1 MEDNVLIKIKTYQDI
16 DGDGDE
22 PIELETPGKFGTV
35 NGKYYIMYN
44 ESELTGFRDTKTTIK
59 VWDKNVT
66 VVRKG
71 NYNTTIS
78 YTEGERNLCLYKT
91 EYGEVGAS
99 IKTFDIDFAI
109 DADAMN
115 GEVKVDYTL
124 DTDNTNYYKNS
135 LNIHIEP
142 LKKTSDREPSDHAK
156 SLYVHDI
163 IFPIA

>member
-44 ESELTGFRDTKTTIK
+44 ESELTGFRDTRTTIK

-99 IKTFDIDFAI
+99 IKTFDIDFA
-109 DADAMN
+109 
-115 GEVKVDYTL
+115 YTL

>member
-78 YTEGERNLCLYKT
+78 YTEGERNLCLYKPNT
-91 EYGEVGAS
+91 ERSARRLKHLKS
-99 IKTFDIDFAI
+99 I
-109 DADAMN
+109 
-115 GEVKVDYTL
+115 L
-124 DTDNTNYYKNS
+124 
-135 LNIHIEP
+135 P
-142 LKKTSDREPSDHAK
+142 LTRTQ
-156 SLYVHDI
+156 
-163 IFPIA
+163 